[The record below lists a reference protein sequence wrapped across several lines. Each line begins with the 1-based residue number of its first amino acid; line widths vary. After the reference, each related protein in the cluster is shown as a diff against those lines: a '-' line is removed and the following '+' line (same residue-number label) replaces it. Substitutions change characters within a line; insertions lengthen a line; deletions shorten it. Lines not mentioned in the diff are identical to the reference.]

1 MRRHNS
7 FMEPSRLTTAVA
19 EAWPVDRWCDV
30 TVVVAVSGGADSV
43 ALLRSLIALRR
54 DARDN
59 AASAGR
65 AAGNLIVA
73 HVNHHLRGAASDADE
88 RFVVDLCTSQAVECI
103 VGHAAP
109 RELADQQGD
118 GLEAACRSA
127 RYEFLL
133 ATAEQRGA
141 RYVATAH
148 TADDQAETVLHHL
161 LRGTGLAGLGG
172 MAAFRPMSD
181 AVTLAR
187 PLLAVR
193 RSDVLAYLA
202 SLGQPFRE
210 DETNRHPEFTRNRIR
225 HELLPLVERDYN
237 ADIVAALLRTAR
249 QAREAHEVIR
259 AAAESLADQCVS
271 TNAGNAA
278 DDVADS
284 GADRSDQ
291 PAAAKITIHCQ
302 PLRHANRHIVRE
314 MFVAIWRRQS
324 WPRQAM
330 RFDHWDALAEM
341 AITEMAIAEMARA
354 EPPQTSRTFPGEV
367 TATRSESQLTLHRTA
382 NNARP
387 TGENP

>member
-1 MRRHNS
+1 
-7 FMEPSRLTTAVA
+7 MEPNRLTTAVA
-19 EAWPVDRWCDV
+19 EAWPVDRWRDV

-43 ALLRSLIALRR
+43 ALLRSLITLRQHGEC
-54 DARDN
+54 D
-59 AASAGR
+59 
-65 AAGNLIVA
+65 AAGASQTAGKLLVA

-88 RFVVDLCTSQAVECI
+88 RFVVDLCASLGVECV
-103 VGHAAP
+103 VGHVAP
-109 RELADQQGD
+109 HALADQQGD

-148 TADDQAETVLHHL
+148 TADDQAETILHHL

-172 MAAFRPMSD
+172 MATFRPMSD

-193 RSDVLAYLA
+193 RGDVLAYLA

-210 DETNRHPEFTRNRIR
+210 DETNRHCEFTRNRIR

-249 QAREAHEVIR
+249 QAREAHEVICG
-259 AAAESLADQCVS
+259 AAESLADQCVRM
-271 TNAGNAA
+271 NADNDAHG
-278 DDVADS
+278 S
-284 GADRSDQ
+284 ADRGNH
-291 PAAAKITIHCQ
+291 PAAAKITLDCQ
-302 PLRHANRHIVRE
+302 PLRQTDRHIVRE

-341 AITEMAIAEMARA
+341 AVAELGLA
-354 EPPQTSRTFPGEV
+354 EPQQTSRTFPGEV
-367 TATRSESQLTLHRTA
+367 TATRSETHLTLHRTA